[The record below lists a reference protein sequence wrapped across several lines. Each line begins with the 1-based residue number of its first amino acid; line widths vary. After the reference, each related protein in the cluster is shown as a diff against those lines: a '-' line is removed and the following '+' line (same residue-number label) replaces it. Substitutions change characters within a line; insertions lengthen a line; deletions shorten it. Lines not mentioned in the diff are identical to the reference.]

1 MQLEKNRTNILEW
14 DFFDY
19 KDFASQGLKGQDGS
33 RENYVTQ
40 VWRQQWKM
48 KEKWLW
54 RHTRPPLI
62 CPSLPS
68 GGHESAVDVQSYI
81 LSHITILRFIQTI
94 WFLDCLILQSYDSCE
109 QFDFCGVFCYN
120 SIDYFQQFD
129 FLYNNLKDSYGEF
142 DFCNVSCYNPIIHTK
157 KALPKAQRTQGLS
170 SPCQSNFLRNL
181 D

>member
-1 MQLEKNRTNILEW
+1 MSGN
-14 DFFDY
+14 FFGY
-19 KDFASQGLKGQDGS
+19 QNFASQGLKGQDGS

-120 SIDYFQQFD
+120 PIDYFQQFD

>member
-14 DFFDY
+14 DFFWLQR
-19 KDFASQGLKGQDGS
+19 FCLPRPQRSGWFQGKLCDSSLAPAMKNEG
-33 RENYVTQ
+33 
-40 VWRQQWKM
+40 KM
-48 KEKWLW
+48 IM
-54 RHTRPPLI
+54 TAYSPPLI

-109 QFDFCGVFCYN
+109 QFDFCGVFCYTP
-120 SIDYFQQFD
+120 IDYFQQFD
-129 FLYNNLKDSYGEF
+129 FFSVLYNNPKDSYWEF

-157 KALPKAQRTQGLS
+157 
-170 SPCQSNFLRNL
+170 N
-181 D
+181 

>member
-14 DFFDY
+14 DFFWLQR
-19 KDFASQGLKGQDGS
+19 FCLPRPQRSGWFQGKLCDSSLAPAMKNEG
-33 RENYVTQ
+33 
-40 VWRQQWKM
+40 KM
-48 KEKWLW
+48 IM
-54 RHTRPPLI
+54 TAYSPPPLI

-120 SIDYFQQFD
+120 PIDYFQQFD
-129 FLYNNLKDSYGEF
+129 FFSVLYNNLKDSYGEF

-157 KALPKAQRTQGLS
+157 
-170 SPCQSNFLRNL
+170 N
-181 D
+181 